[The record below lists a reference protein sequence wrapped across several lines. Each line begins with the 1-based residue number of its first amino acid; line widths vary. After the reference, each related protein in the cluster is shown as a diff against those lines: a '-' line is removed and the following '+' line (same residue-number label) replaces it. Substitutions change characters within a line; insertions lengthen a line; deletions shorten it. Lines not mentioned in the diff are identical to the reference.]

1 MGVVWN
7 IYKGLR
13 VWFLGAGGRG
23 NLVVNLDR
31 LNQKQVQ
38 EK

>member
-1 MGVVWN
+1 MEHLQRFEGV
-7 IYKGLR
+7 IFR
-13 VWFLGAGGRG
+13 GRG